1 MSVLQKMLNINTT
14 FDAFLFCEVQD
25 VDDLQDKM
33 DTMMMMMVIVVVVV
47 VVVQL
52 FKQLSNA
59 DQSQHAIKH
68 CTIWR

>member
-47 VVVQL
+47 QL